1 MFLPDLGQF
10 RHSKVWRPFP
20 ITPLI
25 DIIFLL
31 IIFFLVVSRFIEAE
45 NFPVS
50 VPAGCD
56 FAQNEEKQSG
66 RVITVTIMKKQDGRS
81 VFAVDSK
88 RIVNVDYNKIAEQ
101 IAELLDSRMKN
112 LPSERRVVTLRIDK
126 KVVFSEA
133 QYALAGIARS
143 SATDI
148 KLAALKKNQVPAR

>member
-10 RHSKVWRPFP
+10 RRSKVWRPFC
-20 ITPLI
+20 ITPVI
-25 DIIFLL
+25 DIVFLL
-31 IIFFLVVSRFIEAE
+31 IIFFMIVSRFIEAE

-56 FAQNEEKQSG
+56 FAQNKEEQSE
-66 RVITVTIMKKQDGRS
+66 RVITVTIMKRQGRRS

-88 RIVNVDYNKIAEQ
+88 RIVDIDYNKIAER

-133 QYALAGIARS
+133 QYALAGIAQS

-148 KLAALKKNQVPAR
+148 KLAALKKNRVPAR